1 MSTPHFFPDLTCL
14 YIQRIMVELKRGP
27 KKLRNSFVKLAT
39 FLINGHIAEGVKS
52 VAQYHNRQCNAFASL
67 CHP

>member
-1 MSTPHFFPDLTCL
+1 MPHSFPGLTCL
-14 YIQRIMVELKRGP
+14 YIQRIMEELERGP
-27 KKLRNSFVKLAT
+27 KKLRNSLEELVR

-52 VAQYHNRQCNAFASL
+52 VAQYHNRQCSTSASL